1 VEESAR
7 REPLAPLG
15 SRRALGSRFA
25 AAAAVA
31 ALATVTVNRADA
43 ASAYNVEEIAPS
55 VASHLTMGQV
65 AAILDE
71 TGPNAPYLAA
81 YAVTARRADGTIVSA
96 APLKVVQ
103 TDDPDCRYLGVYH
116 NAIGGGQF
124 ATYLGC
130 SPDLRSWN
138 ERGIIHREASQPDIR
153 VLPDDSVLYADE
165 VNSSKRPYVYVTHYG
180 NTGNRTGLSA
190 LVANPA
196 VPPTNAITLPGTPL
210 ARADGTPEFGRIDY
224 SGSIARATIE
234 INYHYYDLGRRDL
247 DAVGT
252 LAGFESWSG
261 ASDTQTNTLVSNA
274 GGNGKIG
281 DSEVFEV
288 GPTVYKLVEA
298 QVEPPSSGKSFG
310 SWRLFLVNKSA
321 GTVQR
326 LSPALAGGALSLGN
340 PTLTFVTLPN
350 GGPALVFTCYVFSE
364 NASSTPPGGHI
375 LVYPLQ

>member
-1 VEESAR
+1 
-7 REPLAPLG
+7 
-15 SRRALGSRFA
+15 
-25 AAAAVA
+25 
-31 ALATVTVNRADA
+31 
-43 ASAYNVEEIAPS
+43 
-55 VASHLTMGQV
+55 
-65 AAILDE
+65 
-71 TGPNAPYLAA
+71 
-81 YAVTARRADGTIVSA
+81 
-96 APLKVVQ
+96 
-103 TDDPDCRYLGVYH
+103 
-116 NAIGGGQF
+116 
-124 ATYLGC
+124 
-130 SPDLRSWN
+130 
-138 ERGIIHREASQPDIR
+138 
-153 VLPDDSVLYADE
+153 VLYADE
-165 VNSSKRPYVYVTHYG
+165 VNSSWRPYVYVTHYG

-196 VPPTNAITLPGTPL
+196 VPPTNAITLPGTSL

-224 SGSIARATIE
+224 SGSLARATIE

-288 GPTVYKLVEA
+288 GPAVYKLVEA

-310 SWRLFLVNKSA
+310 SWRLFLVNNSA